1 MSYKIQPIKSS
12 PYEKQD
18 RLFLEKSAKNEEKE
32 RKELNEE
39 VKKEL

>member
-18 RLFLEKSAKNEEKE
+18 RLFLEKSTKQEAKE
-32 RKELNEE
+32 RKEMNEE
-39 VKKEL
+39 VKKEM